1 MVCEYC
7 QSTLLRNDINLENL
21 GKMAEL
27 LPDRSLLQIGSSGI
41 YLGDGFTVIGRLQ
54 FQHESG
60 LWNSW
65 HLLFDHG
72 KTGWLSEA
80 SGNYSLSFQVNEGLP
95 DLPLERFVPDLSVPV
110 NGQRMSVIRVETAKC
125 IAGQG
130 ELSAAVPVGHTLH
143 FVELAVAQTYASLE
157 FDGAKPTL
165 YMGQAVELTAL
176 HLQNLRDLE
185 QSAIQISSRQ
195 LQCPACGGNLNFRLQ
210 QALTITCPH
219 CATVLDSRNDKL
231 AILLKQSNKLQQLNR
246 LPIPLGSIGRF
257 ERATFTVIGYLRRS
271 TRASGLLH
279 YWEEYLLH
287 HPGYGFRWLVCS
299 QGHWNLLKPV
309 LKAPSISKG
318 YTGDT
323 IAMLEG
329 KTYRHF
335 ANYKA
340 KIDRVAGEF
349 YWRIKVEDSASLEDY
364 IAPPYLLS
372 KELQG
377 KEINW
382 SQGEY
387 LQPEQVNDAFEGK
400 LLLTPPKGV
409 FANQPC
415 PYEPSVDAWL
425 KNTLLFV
432 VLVIVLQ
439 CWFVFESR
447 QEVVFS
453 KVMEV
458 SAVDS
463 SDWSNYRT
471 LNPESANLESE
482 PFEIHSNH
490 GNVVID
496 IDGNLDNSWLF
507 SSISLV
513 NLQNGLTY
521 SSSREISDYSGYDG
535 GEYWRE
541 NDSHTDVVF
550 SAVSPGRY
558 QLQVEAESE
567 RSYGSVNARK
577 TQYLR
582 VIANV
587 PLWQNF
593 WFVLIFLLIGPAL
606 FYYFRHHF
614 EQQRWAESDHPMNN
628 T

>member
-1 MVCEYC
+1 
-7 QSTLLRNDINLENL
+7 
-21 GKMAEL
+21 
-27 LPDRSLLQIGSSGI
+27 
-41 YLGDGFTVIGRLQ
+41 
-54 FQHESG
+54 
-60 LWNSW
+60 
-65 HLLFDHG
+65 
-72 KTGWLSEA
+72 
-80 SGNYSLSFQVNEGLP
+80 
-95 DLPLERFVPDLSVPV
+95 
-110 NGQRMSVIRVETAKC
+110 
-125 IAGQG
+125 
-130 ELSAAVPVGHTLH
+130 
-143 FVELAVAQTYASLE
+143 
-157 FDGAKPTL
+157 
-165 YMGQAVELTAL
+165 
-176 HLQNLRDLE
+176 
-185 QSAIQISSRQ
+185 
-195 LQCPACGGNLNFRLQ
+195 
-210 QALTITCPH
+210 
-219 CATVLDSRNDKL
+219 
-231 AILLKQSNKLQQLNR
+231 
-246 LPIPLGSIGRF
+246 
-257 ERATFTVIGYLRRS
+257 
-271 TRASGLLH
+271 
-279 YWEEYLLH
+279 
-287 HPGYGFRWLVCS
+287 
-299 QGHWNLLKPV
+299 
-309 LKAPSISKG
+309 
-318 YTGDT
+318 
-323 IAMLEG
+323 MLEG

-364 IAPPYLLS
+364 IAPPYLLN

-550 SAVSPGRY
+550 SAVPPGRY